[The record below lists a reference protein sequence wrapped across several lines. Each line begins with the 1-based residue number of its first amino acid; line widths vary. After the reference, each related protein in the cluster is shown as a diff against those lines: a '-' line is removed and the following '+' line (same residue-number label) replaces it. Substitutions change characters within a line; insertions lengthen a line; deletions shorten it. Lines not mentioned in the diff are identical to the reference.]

1 MQFRQVMGLV
11 IEKLKE
17 LGRGSQSGPMAR
29 SMDGVVCESSKKQG
43 LSVCV
48 CVLFYQK
55 VFIFHQIH
63 KGAHDPKRVKKNF
76 F

>member
-11 IEKLKE
+11 MEKLKE

-48 CVLFYQK
+48 CVCPVL
-55 VFIFHQIH
+55 
-63 KGAHDPKRVKKNF
+63 PKSLYF
-76 F
+76 SSDS